1 MNTQAYVSLQGITKA
16 FGPVLANDHVDLS
29 VGKGEILALLG
40 ENGSG
45 KSTLMNILSGI
56 YAPDEGR
63 IIIDGQKVKIRNPQ
77 DAEKLGIGMIHQ
89 HFKLVEALTAQEN
102 ICGGLKE
109 GVFLHRHRR
118 AKELTELSQRYGLSI
133 DLNKKVYDMS
143 IGEKQTVEIMKAV
156 YRDAKI
162 LILDEPTAVLTPQ
175 ETRKLFDILRTMRA
189 DGRAIIII
197 THKLDEVMEI
207 SDKVTVLRKGQ
218 SIKTLI
224 TAETSTHEL
233 TECMVGHAMDLS
245 INRTPCAEAK
255 QPLLT
260 LRNVTVKNRGKHM
273 LLQDANLE
281 VYPGEILGIAGV
293 AGSGQ
298 RELCEAITGMVPSK
312 GEITLNGR
320 SLSGMNPRTMR
331 KAGIRIGFVPEDR
344 LGMGLV
350 GSMSVRDNVILK
362 SYRATKGLFI
372 DRKRAQEMS
381 EKIVEQYNVSTP
393 GTSQI
398 IRRLSGGNIQKIL
411 LGRELED
418 KPELLITAY
427 PVRGLDIGA
436 SYYIYDIL
444 NREKARGAGILF
456 IGEDIDVLMGLCDRI
471 AVMSAGK
478 IIGIVDGATAVKE
491 EIGLMMMGHAKEEN
505 ANA

>member
-1 MNTQAYVSLQGITKA
+1 MNTQPYVSLQGITKA
-16 FGPVLANDHVDLS
+16 FGPVLANDHVALD
-29 VGKGEILALLG
+29 VRKGEIHALLG

-56 YAPDEGR
+56 YAPDEGK
-63 IIIDGQKVKIRNPQ
+63 IIIDGKKVKIRNPQ

-118 AKELTELSQRYGLSI
+118 ARELTELSQQYGLSI
-133 DLNKKVYDMS
+133 DLKKKVFDMS

-156 YRDAKI
+156 YRRARI

-175 ETRKLFDILRTMRA
+175 ETRKLFAILRTMREE
-189 DGRAIIII
+189 GCAIVII

-218 SIKTLI
+218 SIRTLV
-224 TAETSTHEL
+224 TAETSAQEL

-245 INRTPCAEAK
+245 LTRTPRMEAK
-255 QPLLT
+255 QPLLVMKDV
-260 LRNVTVKNRGKHM
+260 RMKDRSKRV
-273 LLQDANLE
+273 LLSEANLE

-298 RELCEAITGMVPSK
+298 RELCEAITGMTAVK

-320 SLSGMNPRTMR
+320 SLVGMTPRTMR
-331 KAGIRIGFVPEDR
+331 KEGIRIGFVPEDR

-350 GSMSVRDNVILK
+350 GGMSVRDNVILK
-362 SYRATKGLFI
+362 SFRATKGMFI
-372 DRKRAQEMS
+372 DRKRAQKMAED
-381 EKIVEQYNVSTP
+381 IVQQYNVSTP
-393 GTSQI
+393 GINQM

-411 LGRELED
+411 LGRELEN

-444 NREKARGAGILF
+444 NREKARGVGIILV
-456 IGEDIDVLMGLCDRI
+456 GEDLDVLLGLCDRI
-471 AVMSAGK
+471 AVMSGGK
-478 IIGIVDGATAVKE
+478 VIGVVNAADAVKD
-491 EIGLMMMGHAKEEN
+491 EIGLMMMGQTKEEA

>member
-1 MNTQAYVSLQGITKA
+1 MNEQPYVVLQGITKT
-16 FGPVLANDHVDLS
+16 FGPVLANDHVNLA
-29 VGKGEILALLG
+29 VRKGEILALLG

-56 YAPDEGR
+56 YAPDEGS
-63 IIIDGQKVKIRNPQ
+63 IVIDGQKVRIRNPQ

-102 ICGGLKE
+102 ICGGLRD

-118 AKELTELSQRYGLSI
+118 AKELQELSARYGLNV
-133 DLNKKVYDMS
+133 DLNKKVYEMS

-156 YRDAKI
+156 YRNARI

-175 ETRKLFDILRTMRA
+175 ETRKLFDILRTMRE
-189 DGRAIIII
+189 DGCAIIII

-207 SDKVTVLRKGQ
+207 SDEVTVLRKGR
-218 SIKTLI
+218 SIQTLV
-224 TAETSTHEL
+224 TAQTNTHEL
-233 TECMVGHAMDLS
+233 SECMVGRSMDLR
-245 INRTPCAEAK
+245 IDRTPRMPEKA
-255 QPLLT
+255 PLLEMKH
-260 LRNVTVKNRGKHM
+260 VSVKDRSKRV
-273 LLQDANLE
+273 LLHDACLE
-281 VYPGEILGIAGV
+281 VYPGEILGVAGV

-298 RELCEAITGMVPSK
+298 RELCEAITGMVPSS

-320 SLSGMNPRTMR
+320 LLTGMTPRTMQQANV
-331 KAGIRIGFVPEDR
+331 KIGFVPEDR

-350 GSMSVRDNVILK
+350 GGMSVQDNAILK
-362 SYRATKGLFI
+362 AYRSSKGPFI
-372 DRKRAQEMS
+372 DRKGAQQLAS
-381 EKIVEQYNVSTP
+381 RIVEQYNVSTP
-393 GTSQI
+393 SVNQM

-418 KPELLITAY
+418 QPELLITAY

-444 NREKARGAGILF
+444 NREKARGAGVLF

-471 AVMSAGK
+471 AVMSHGR
-478 IIGIVDGATAVKE
+478 IIGVVDGATAQKE
-491 EIGLMMMGHAKEEN
+491 EIGLMMMGHAKEDA

>member
-1 MNTQAYVSLQGITKA
+1 MNEQPYVVLQGITKA
-16 FGPVLANDHVDLS
+16 FGPVLANDHVNLA
-29 VGKGEILALLG
+29 VCKGEILALLG

-56 YAPDEGR
+56 YAPDEGS
-63 IIIDGQKVKIRNPQ
+63 IVIDGQKVRIRNPQ

-102 ICGGLKE
+102 ICGGLRD

-118 AKELTELSQRYGLSI
+118 AKELQELSARYGLNV
-133 DLNKKVYDMS
+133 DLNKKVYEMS

-156 YRDAKI
+156 YRNARI

-175 ETRKLFDILRTMRA
+175 ETRKLFDILRTMRE
-189 DGRAIIII
+189 DGCAIIII

-207 SDKVTVLRKGQ
+207 SDEVTVLRKGR
-218 SIKTLI
+218 SIQTLV
-224 TAETSTHEL
+224 TAQTNTHEL
-233 TECMVGHAMDLS
+233 SECMVGRSMDLR
-245 INRTPCAEAK
+245 IDRTPRMPAK
-255 QPLLT
+255 APLLEMKH
-260 LRNVTVKNRGKHM
+260 VSVKDRSKRV
-273 LLQDANLE
+273 LLHDACLE
-281 VYPGEILGIAGV
+281 VYAGEILGVAGV

-298 RELCEAITGMVPSK
+298 RELCEAITGMVPSS

-320 SLSGMNPRTMR
+320 LLTGMTPRTMQQANV
-331 KAGIRIGFVPEDR
+331 KIGFVPEDR

-350 GSMSVRDNVILK
+350 GGMSVQDNAILK
-362 SYRATKGLFI
+362 AYRSSKGPFI
-372 DRKRAQEMS
+372 DRKGAQQLAS
-381 EKIVEQYNVSTP
+381 RIVEQYNVSTP
-393 GTSQI
+393 SVNQM

-418 KPELLITAY
+418 QPELLITAY

-444 NREKARGAGILF
+444 NREKARGAGVLF

-471 AVMSAGK
+471 AVMSHGR
-478 IIGIVDGATAVKE
+478 IIGVVDGATAQKE
-491 EIGLMMMGHAKEEN
+491 EIGLMMMGHAKEDA

>member
-1 MNTQAYVSLQGITKA
+1 MNAQPYVALKGITKA
-16 FGPVLANDHVDLS
+16 FGPVLANDNVELNVH
-29 VGKGEILALLG
+29 KGEILALLG

-56 YAPDEGR
+56 YAPDKGSITIGGE
-63 IIIDGQKVKIRNPQ
+63 KVKIRSPQ

-89 HFKLVEALTAQEN
+89 HFKLVEALSAQEN
-102 ICGGLKE
+102 IVGGLKK
-109 GVFLHRHRR
+109 GFFLDEHRR
-118 AKELTELSQRYGLSI
+118 AKELTELSAHYGLSI
-133 DLNKKVYDMS
+133 NLHKKVYDMS

-156 YRDAKI
+156 YRRAKI

-175 ETRKLFDILRTMRA
+175 ETRRLFDILRTMKA
-189 DGRAIIII
+189 DGCAIVII

-218 SIKTLI
+218 SIKTLV
-224 TAETSTHEL
+224 TAETNTHEL

-245 INRTPCAEAK
+245 IRRTEKKAADK
-255 QPLLT
+255 PLLT
-260 LRNVTVKNRGKHM
+260 LSHVTVKDRSKRV
-273 LLQDANLE
+273 LLDDASLE

-298 RELCEAITGMVPSK
+298 RELCEAITGMLPSK
-312 GEITLNGR
+312 GEIMLGGKK
-320 SLSGMNPRTMR
+320 LSGMTPRSMR
-331 KAGIRIGFVPEDR
+331 KAGIQIGFVPEDR

-350 GSMSVRDNVILK
+350 GGMSVRDNAILK
-362 SYRATKGLFI
+362 SYRSTKGVFI
-372 DRKRAQEMS
+372 DRKHANELSHR
-381 EKIVEQYNVSTP
+381 IVEQYNVSTP
-393 GTSQI
+393 GVGQI

-436 SYYIYDIL
+436 SYYIYDII
-444 NREKARGAGILF
+444 NREKARGAGVLF
-456 IGEDIDVLMGLCDRI
+456 IGEDIDVLMALCDRI
-471 AVMSAGK
+471 AVMSDGK
-478 IIGIVDGATAVKE
+478 LMGVVDAAAAEKE
-491 EIGLMMMGHAKEEN
+491 EIGLMMMGHAKEAE
-505 ANA
+505 